1 MLVGERRNGVST
13 VRKLVLEQLAAAAL
27 AHRLE
32 DASSEGDEC
41 QGVPEVGAELDSH
54 TDHHQ
59 QFLQAGVL
67 DDECRHQSENHR
79 QHEDDSGDYSR
90 LLQHAL
96 ELFGWSDPEHRPA
109 ETRST
114 R

>member
-1 MLVGERRNGVST
+1 M
-13 VRKLVLEQLAAAAL
+13 EQLAAAAL

-54 TDHHQ
+54 TDHYQ

-109 ETRST
+109 ETPST